1 MIAKGK
7 CSSGS
12 IFWHFVRKQAGNFLH
27 MYTKFNK
34 LVLAISIAAASISC
48 KSSPKN
54 SEIKS
59 DTVDTQNDSS
69 RSVQSYG
76 IVDSQEV
83 KQYTL
88 TNPGGMVVK
97 ILNYGGYV
105 TNIIVPDKAG
115 VKEDV
120 VLGFE
125 SLEGYRQQGNPF
137 MGCIVGRYANRIAKG
152 RFTLDGKTYELAK
165 NNNGNSLH
173 GGLKG
178 FDKAVWTSRQQGD
191 SSLVLNY
198 TSKDGEEGYPGTLTV
213 QVVYTLTPDNELK
226 IDYTAETDKPT
237 IVNLTNHSYFNLSG
251 GKDSTILGHT
261 LMLDADRFTAVDA
274 TLIPTGELVAVKG
287 TAMDFTKPT
296 TIGTDIAKVAGGYD
310 HNWVLNKKGDSVS
323 LAGTLYHEPS
333 GRFMEVFTTQP
344 GIQFYTGNFLNGSLT
359 GKGGRKIIKHAGLC
373 LETQHFPDSP
383 NQPGF
388 PTTVLRPGE
397 KYHEI
402 TIYKFSVR

>member
-1 MIAKGK
+1 
-7 CSSGS
+7 
-12 IFWHFVRKQAGNFLH
+12 
-27 MYTKFNK
+27 MYTKSNK
-34 LVLAISIAAASISC
+34 LLFAVLIALALISC
-48 KSSPKN
+48 ESSPKN
-54 SEIKS
+54 SELKS
-59 DTVDTQNDSS
+59 DTVDNQNEDS
-69 RSVQSYG
+69 RTGQSYG
-76 IVDSQEV
+76 TVDGQEV

-88 TNPGGMVVK
+88 SNASGTVVK
-97 ILNYGGYV
+97 ITNYGGYV

-120 VLGFE
+120 VLGFD
-125 SLEGYRQQGNPF
+125 SLAGYLEKGNPF

-178 FDKAVWTSRQQGD
+178 FDKAIWAPQQQGD
-191 SSLVLNY
+191 SSLVLRY
-198 TSKDGEEGYPGTLTV
+198 TSKDGEEGYPGTLQV
-213 QVVYTLTPDNELK
+213 QVVYTLTPANELK
-226 IDYTAETDKPT
+226 IDYTAETDKAT
-237 IVNLTNHSYFNLSG
+237 VLNLTNHSYFNLSAG
-251 GKDSTILGHT
+251 RDSTILGHK
-261 LMLDADRFTAVDA
+261 LMLDADRYTAVDA
-274 TLIPTGELVAVKG
+274 TLIPTGELPAVKG

-310 HNWVLNKKGDSVS
+310 HNWVLNKKGDRLS
-323 LAGTLYHEPS
+323 LAGTLYHEAS

-344 GIQFYTGNFLNGSLT
+344 GVQFYTGNFLNGSLT
-359 GKGGRKIIKHAGLC
+359 GKGGRKHIQHAGLC

-383 NQPGF
+383 NQPSF